1 MATSEYWR
9 RGCQGSKGSR
19 GLTAAGGRG
28 GRGWGEQ
35 QRPRRLRQGQLGPES
50 PSLLEVPGAPDS
62 GTLGRPSRRWG
73 KAPAG
78 TGGDICTLTREPQTA
93 SQAPRGGQEV
103 GTVPSRETEQPLNAL
118 GPDTWGSSV
127 GSSRKQGQPSRG
139 ALRLGCGPGVQLSH
153 QPRAACTGP
162 VRRPRLR
169 KGAMVRAGTG

>member
-73 KAPAG
+73 KAP
-78 TGGDICTLTREPQTA
+78 
-93 SQAPRGGQEV
+93 
-103 GTVPSRETEQPLNAL
+103 SRDRRRHLYT
-118 GPDTWGSSV
+118 D
-127 GSSRKQGQPSRG
+127 
-139 ALRLGCGPGVQLSH
+139 
-153 QPRAACTGP
+153 PRAPNSEPGTAGWSGGRDSP
-162 VRRPRLR
+162 LQRN
-169 KGAMVRAGTG
+169 GAAP